1 MSAKRIANI
10 NDVARAAGVSVA
22 TVSRAINAT
31 ARVSPEVKRRVEE
44 AVAALGYIPA
54 HAAQVLSRQ
63 RNNTLAAIVPTLDY
77 SIFARKIDAF
87 QRRAEERGYNILIA
101 ISGFDSR
108 IELEKCSRLIRS
120 GAEGFLLEGRLHSDE
135 LYSLLA
141 SRKLPYVN
149 TSVYEPGSAHPSIG
163 FDNRAVAAV
172 AAEHLLE
179 LGHRRFAVISGK
191 TAMNDRAADQV
202 EGIRSRLSREGI
214 ELPGHMTIECG
225 FALAEARQAFR
236 RLVSFQEPP
245 TAIICTHDQLAFGC
259 ILEAANTGVDIP
271 GDVSVM
277 GFDDL
282 KWASNLMPS
291 LTTMY
296 VPTAEIGNAAADFL
310 IDRLEGAD
318 VPAATEFSAHLIQ
331 RESTSPPKSVRDK
344 VEAGPLSESV

>member
-1 MSAKRIANI
+1 MSSKRIANI

-22 TVSRAINAT
+22 TVSRTINAT

-101 ISGFDSR
+101 ISGFDPR
-108 IELEKCSRLIRS
+108 VELEKCSRLIRS
-120 GAEGFLLEGRLHSDE
+120 GAEGFLLEGGRHSDE

-149 TSVYEPGSAHPSIG
+149 TSVYEPGGAHPTIG
-163 FDNRAVAAV
+163 FDNRAVASL

-191 TAMNDRAADQV
+191 AALNDRAADQV
-202 EGIRSRLSREGI
+202 EGIRSRLAREGI
-214 ELPGHMTIECG
+214 DLPGHMMIECG
-225 FALAEARQAFR
+225 FALAEARQVFR
-236 RLVSFQEPP
+236 RLLSFQDPP
-245 TAIICTHDQLAFGC
+245 TAIICTNDQLAFGC
-259 ILEAANTGVDIP
+259 ILEAANAGIDIP

-282 KWASNLMPS
+282 KWAASLTPS
-291 LTTMY
+291 LTTIY
-296 VPTAEIGNAAADFL
+296 VPSAEIGHAAADFL
-310 IDRLEGAD
+310 IDRMEGTD
-318 VPAATEFSAHLIQ
+318 TPAAREFAAHLIR
-331 RESTSPPKSVRDK
+331 RESTAPPKAAR
-344 VEAGPLSESV
+344 EATGTDRLLESM

>member
-1 MSAKRIANI
+1 MSSKKIANI
-10 NDVARAAGVSVA
+10 NDVAKAARVSVA
-22 TVSRAINAT
+22 TVSRTINAT

-101 ISGFDSR
+101 ISGFDPR
-108 IELEKCSRLIRS
+108 VELEKCSRLIRS
-120 GAEGFLLEGRLHSDE
+120 GAEGFLLEGGLHSEE
-135 LYSLLA
+135 LYALLA

-149 TSVYEPGSAHPSIG
+149 TSVYEPGGAHPTIG
-163 FDNRAVAAV
+163 FDNRAVASI
-172 AAEHLLE
+172 AAEHLLA
-179 LGHRRFAVISGK
+179 LGHRRFAVISGR
-191 TAMNDRAADQV
+191 TALNDRAADQV
-202 EGIRSRLSREGI
+202 DGIRSRLVREGI
-214 ELPGHMTIECG
+214 DLPGHMMIECG

-245 TAIICTHDQLAFGC
+245 TAIICTSDQLAFGC
-259 ILEAANTGVDIP
+259 ILEAANAGIDIP

-282 KWASNLMPS
+282 KWAANLTPS
-291 LTTMY
+291 LTTIY
-296 VPTAEIGNAAADFL
+296 VPSAEIGNAAADFL
-310 IDRLEGAD
+310 IDRLKGAETP
-318 VPAATEFSAHLIQ
+318 VARKFAAHLIQ
-331 RESTSPPKSVRDK
+331 RESTAQPK
-344 VEAGPLSESV
+344 AGWNEIETGTVLESM